1 MIMKKF
7 RVFIISFFVFMN
19 TAHTPVAVNAFME
32 FLSDVPAINE
42 VLPATDKGMEVV
54 NYSSFIQ
61 ISKQHMGEIC
71 TKIYESIQTNLVFF
85 SSSSETIIKEISKT
99 TSISAAYCDILFV
112 KAKSIVFPI
121 KIFAYNYDM
130 PKETG
135 KFNTLF
141 LFILLQLIM
150 LLLYALYKGNIP
162 HASINYNKIKKT
174 RYQF

>member
-1 MIMKKF
+1 
-7 RVFIISFFVFMN
+7 MN
-19 TAHTPVAVNAFME
+19 TAHTQWQLMLYGV
-32 FLSDVPAINE
+32 LSDVPAINE

-112 KAKSIVFPI
+112 KQKYCIPN
-121 KIFAYNYDM
+121 K
-130 PKETG
+130 
-135 KFNTLF
+135 
-141 LFILLQLIM
+141 
-150 LLLYALYKGNIP
+150 NICL
-162 HASINYNKIKKT
+162 
-174 RYQF
+174 